1 MIPIFRSNEPQAKR
15 YLTRAPIEPA
25 SLPDPVKER
34 LIRAFGQAL
43 DAEEA
48 VHRIIEEVKR
58 GGDAALLRLT
68 ELLDGCRP
76 AHLRVEPAALE
87 AAWREL
93 DPAARQAME
102 LAAARIRRFH
112 SRQQA
117 HSWLVWEGGGALGQ
131 LIQPIESVGVY
142 VPGGRAPLVSTV
154 LMTAIPAQVAGVKRL
169 CLCSPPQRPTG
180 QPHTAILAA
189 AHMLGVQEVY
199 AVGGAQAIA
208 AMAFGTQSLP
218 RVDKIVGPGNLFV
231 ILAKKQL
238 YGQVGIDG
246 LPGPTETVVIADDAA
261 SPALVAADLAA
272 QAEHDPL
279 AKPLLLTTSES
290 LAQAVNKELEQE
302 LGMGSLSAA
311 AAECLQRQAAAI
323 LCQDLQE
330 ALALANEFAPEHLC
344 LSVRDPWP
352 LLPFV
357 RHAGGVFLGEHMC
370 ESLGDYIAGPSHVMP
385 TGGTARFSSPL
396 SVWDFVK
403 ICSVFALGPEEAR
416 SLGSAAA
423 TLAALEGLQAHRRAI
438 LLRAGG

>member
-1 MIPIFRSNEPQAKR
+1 
-15 YLTRAPIEPA
+15 
-25 SLPDPVKER
+25 
-34 LIRAFGQAL
+34 
-43 DAEEA
+43 
-48 VHRIIEEVKR
+48 
-58 GGDAALLRLT
+58 
-68 ELLDGCRP
+68 
-76 AHLRVEPAALE
+76 
-87 AAWREL
+87 
-93 DPAARQAME
+93 
-102 LAAARIRRFH
+102 
-112 SRQQA
+112 
-117 HSWLVWEGGGALGQ
+117 
-131 LIQPIESVGVY
+131 
-142 VPGGRAPLVSTV
+142 
-154 LMTAIPAQVAGVKRL
+154 
-169 CLCSPPQRPTG
+169 
-180 QPHTAILAA
+180 
-189 AHMLGVQEVY
+189 
-199 AVGGAQAIA
+199 
-208 AMAFGTQSLP
+208 
-218 RVDKIVGPGNLFV
+218 
-231 ILAKKQL
+231 
-238 YGQVGIDG
+238 
-246 LPGPTETVVIADDAA
+246 
-261 SPALVAADLAA
+261 LVAADLAA